1 MLDAARYAA
10 MADPDRNPA
19 FRRIWTESAPAPVR
33 RQPRRD
39 LDRLAVEILADWR
52 RVRPVVA

>member
-19 FRRIWTESAPAPVR
+19 FRRIWTETPAPAR
-33 RQPRRD
+33 RQPCRD
-39 LDRLAVEILADWR
+39 LDRLAAEIMVDWR
-52 RVRPVVA
+52 RARPVVV